1 MPGLP
6 SFSDASPESMHYLA
20 DSQDAEQCPASANP
34 VGSNDP
40 NATSA
45 TFMAASRMDCKQS
58 VPGRALET

>member
-6 SFSDASPESMHYLA
+6 IFSDASPESMHYLA
-20 DSQDAEQCPASANP
+20 DSADAGQYPVSANP

-45 TFMAASRMDCKQS
+45 AFMAGSRGDCKQS
-58 VPGRALET
+58 VPGLALET